1 MSDWRSSEGWR
12 PVPDCRTPDPPDGEP
27 GPWRDRSGAVMHGVY
42 ERVVRPVECG
52 RPAYLEGVEHT
63 VLTDWDG
70 SGFDEWGGEPVYEQI
85 AGGRPPSAP
94 AEQDFWVASSEGQ
107 GQQVL
112 DWDVA
117 GGTWMVLVANAD
129 ASRPVAVEA
138 EAGLRLGWLVWVAV
152 GFAVVGL
159 LILALSAWG
168 IYRRLRRP

>member
-1 MSDWRSSEGWR
+1 
-12 PVPDCRTPDPPDGEP
+12 PVFVGI
-27 GPWRDRSGAVMHGVY
+27 GPADEVAAFLGGAK
-42 ERVVRPVECG
+42 
-52 RPAYLEGVEHT
+52 HT
-63 VLTDWDG
+63 VLDDWNG
-70 SGFDEWGGEPVYEQI
+70 SGFDEWGGEPVYEQV
-85 AGGRPPSAP
+85 AGGRLPSQP
-94 AEQDFWVASSEGQ
+94 ASQDFWAASSEGE
-107 GQQVL
+107 GEQVL